1 MSTQDWITIGTVAA
15 PHGVH
20 GELRVK
26 IETDFPERFTE
37 TDQLT
42 FLPPAARGGREQEE
56 ERPRAYAVEAARPHR
71 GMFLLTL
78 AGVASREDADR
89 LRGHRVVV
97 RRDEVKPLPEGTWYI
112 FELEGLD
119 VYTTQGVWLGVL
131 TEVLQPGANDV
142 YVVKRDGRETLLP
155 AIKQVIVGV
164 DLERRRM
171 TVNPLEEYEESAPS

>member
-1 MSTQDWITIGTVAA
+1 
-15 PHGVH
+15 
-20 GELRVK
+20 
-26 IETDFPERFTE
+26 
-37 TDQLT
+37 
-42 FLPPAARGGREQEE
+42 
-56 ERPRAYAVEAARPHR
+56 
-71 GMFLLTL
+71 
-78 AGVASREDADR
+78 
-89 LRGHRVVV
+89 
-97 RRDEVKPLPEGTWYI
+97 VKPLPEGTWYI